1 MNILQGRRKLFHGG
15 GWGGLSKNVGHH
27 GWLAV
32 KKIKKALIKTP

>member
-1 MNILQGRRKLFHGG
+1 MNILQGRRWGLG
-15 GWGGLSKNVGHH
+15 GGLSKNVGHH